1 MLSDSDDSDTDD
13 SFVDM
18 DDDAFSAES
27 VSDFSDCEFFAAAAA
42 SGLSQVSAS
51 TSRSSPPPPLP
62 V

>member
-27 VSDFSDCEFFAAAAA
+27 VSDFSDCEFFAAAA
-42 SGLSQVSAS
+42 SGLSQVSART
-51 TSRSSPPPPLP
+51 TSSCYTCR
-62 V
+62 